1 MSKLDELLRELCPNG
16 VEHKRIGD
24 FAMCFPGATPKT
36 THPEYW
42 ENGTIPWMSSGE
54 VNQEEVTFTEKKITQ
69 KGYDSTSTKMVSA
82 NTVVIALAGQGK
94 TRGSVAITRISLCTN
109 QSLCAIVTDETVLS
123 EYLFHYMRSQYLK
136 LRDLSAGNGT
146 RGGLNMKMIES
157 YLVPVPP
164 VEIQSEIVGILNGF
178 TNLLM
183 ELTAEL
189 TARKMQYS
197 YYRDNLLSFN
207 MPASKKKIGEI
218 TRVFSAARVHKNEW
232 TQEGVPFYRSSDVI
246 SKFNGVENSRGKAY
260 ISFDL
265 YKRLSAK
272 SGKIMK
278 DDILITGGGTIGIP
292 YVVPSDEPIYV
303 KDADLLCIQKS
314 KEFNSRF
321 LYHYFLSTEFRKYLE
336 NITHNATIAH
346 YTISQIEN
354 TPVPLPPLDVQN
366 RIVNVLDNFEKICS
380 DLNIGLPAEIEARQK
395 QYEYYRD
402 KLLTFAENG
411 NTILS
416 RAEQSRAEQ
425 SRAEQSRAE
434 QSRALIKLLQYV
446 FGYVRISLGDIGSIC
461 MCKRILKSQTNTV
474 SGVPFYKIGTFGKEA
489 DAYISQE
496 TFNEYRTKYNFPK
509 KGDVLISAAGTI
521 GRTVVYDGKPAYFQD
536 SNIVWIDNDESIVLN
551 SYLRYCYEL
560 KPWKASEGG
569 TIPRLYNDNIAKAVI
584 AVPPIEEQK
593 RIVSILDRF
602 DAICNDLTSGLPAEI
617 EARQKQ
623 YEYYRDKLLNFKEL
637 N

>member
-1 MSKLDELLRELCPNG
+1 MSKLDELIQEKCPDG
-16 VEHKRIGD
+16 VEYKTLSEVFDTRNGY
-24 FAMCFPGATPKT
+24 TPSKK
-36 THPEYW
+36 EKNFW
-42 ENGTIPWMSSGE
+42 ENGTIPWFRMEDIRENGGILDKATQYVSQEAVKGSPFPANSIIVATSATIGE
-54 VNQEEVTFTEKKITQ
+54 HALITVPSIANQRFTYLMIKEQYKDDYDPKFLYYYCFKLDEYCKECLNQGNFASVDMKKFAKFQFPRLPI
-69 KGYDSTSTKMVSA
+69 
-82 NTVVIALAGQGK
+82 
-94 TRGSVAITRISLCTN
+94 
-109 QSLCAIVTDETVLS
+109 
-123 EYLFHYMRSQYLK
+123 
-136 LRDLSAGNGT
+136 
-146 RGGLNMKMIES
+146 
-157 YLVPVPP
+157 
-164 VEIQSEIVGILNGF
+164 EIQREIVRVLDDYTENIVELQNQ
-178 TNLLM
+178 
-183 ELTAEL
+183 LTAEI

-207 MPASKKKIGEI
+207 MPVSKKKIGEI

-402 KLLTFAENG
+402 KLLTFAETG
-411 NTILS
+411 NTIL
-416 RAEQSRAEQ
+416 
-425 SRAEQSRAE
+425 SRAE

-446 FGYVRISLGDIGSIC
+446 FGYAMLPLSEIANVFRGEYITKKNEKAGNVPVILGGQEPAYYIDRANHTGEIVAVARSGASAGFVSYWDEPIFITDGFGYEVKKEVAIPKYLYYVLKNKEIELNG
-461 MCKRILKSQTNTV
+461 MKRGAGVPHV
-474 SGVPFYKIGTFGKEA
+474 SGE
-489 DAYISQE
+489 
-496 TFNEYRTKYNFPK
+496 
-509 KGDVLISAAGTI
+509 
-521 GRTVVYDGKPAYFQD
+521 
-536 SNIVWIDNDESIVLN
+536 
-551 SYLRYCYEL
+551 
-560 KPWKASEGG
+560 
-569 TIPRLYNDNIAKAVI
+569 RLGEINLP
-584 AVPPIEEQK
+584 VPPIEEQK
-593 RIVSILDRF
+593 RVVSILDRF
-602 DAICNDLTSGLPAEI
+602 DVICNDLTSGLPAEI

-623 YEYYRDKLLNFKEL
+623 YEYYRDKLLTFKEVAAT
-637 N
+637 